1 VLEMIEK
8 PESNQVLLT
17 DTFDIQDI
25 MKLIPHRYPFLL
37 VDRVTEYKE
46 GEWING
52 YKNVSMNESFFAGH
66 FPGNP
71 IMPGVLIVEA
81 LAQLGCIMVQLLPE
95 GKGKLILFTGIDG
108 IRFRRQVVPGDRLD
122 LHSKLLKM
130 KGPLGK
136 AYVKATVAGELVA
149 DGEILFSLTN
159 PPERTGNHA

>member
-1 VLEMIEK
+1 MLEMIEK
-8 PESNQVLLT
+8 PENSQEPVAELYNV
-17 DTFDIQDI
+17 QDI

-46 GEWING
+46 GEWIKG
-52 YKNVSMNESFFAGH
+52 YKNVSINEAFFAGH
-66 FPGNP
+66 FPGAP

-81 LAQLGCIMVQLLPE
+81 LAQLGCLMVQLLPE
-95 GKGKLILFTGIDG
+95 GRDKLILFAGIDG
-108 IRFRRQVVPGDRLD
+108 VRFRRQVIPGDRLD

-136 AYVKATVAGELVA
+136 AYVKATVDGELVA

-159 PPERTGNHA
+159 PPERTGNHD